1 MSPLTPVR
9 PDRLPTVAS
18 TDYPPTG
25 THGGVGVPGAFTLTS
40 NAVDDIVAFRYGRS
54 QDVVTRV
61 AADRLGGEATITY
74 TPTFPGENVL
84 WVQSIDRA
92 GNPGPWTDY
101 RFDVN

>member
-1 MSPLTPVR
+1 M
-9 PDRLPTVAS
+9 AS

-74 TPTFPGENVL
+74 TPT
-84 WVQSIDRA
+84 
-92 GNPGPWTDY
+92 
-101 RFDVN
+101 